1 MLLFCLRYNE
11 SPVPLVVTEE
21 VLRSFYST
29 SKQAGGSCG
38 DGGESGTMTDAD
50 IASLVADFDSSFI
63 VKSLLQKYG
72 DPSIIRLAAAA
83 AAATTTT
90 PSGGKGESE
99 DEAKAE
105 GGSEIE
111 PAATSAETTPAG
123 DDGAGNGDIGN
134 GQVGSD
140 DATEGGYDGG
150 YVDGGDGDL
159 CGEDVI

>member
-1 MLLFCLRYNE
+1 MLTFFRRYNE

-21 VLRSFYST
+21 VLRNFYST

-38 DGGESGTMTDAD
+38 DSGDSGTMTDAE

-90 PSGGKGESE
+90 GGKDEGEE
-99 DEAKAE
+99 EAKAKAE
-105 GGSEIE
+105 GRSEIE
-111 PAATSAETTPAG
+111 PAAASAEPTPAG
-123 DDGAGNGDIGN
+123 DDGASDGAIGN
-134 GQVGSD
+134 GQVRSD
-140 DATEGGYDGG
+140 DATEGGYDGS